1 MAKEYTK
8 IIFETSDHCLYAFY
22 KYDKIKR
29 YYVEDNKLYS
39 LSFASET
46 DYDCHGTVIKVEE
59 IEGESTPD
67 INQKVWNYFFL
78 HDLEQSKRQGRYHFN

>member
-22 KYDKIKR
+22 KNDTQR
-29 YYVEDNKLYS
+29 YYVKDNKLYS

-46 DYDCHGTVIKVEE
+46 DYDCHGTVIKAEE
-59 IEGESTPD
+59 IEAESLQESNT
-67 INQKVWNYFFL
+67 KVWNYFFL
-78 HDLEQSKRQGRYHFN
+78 HDLEQSKRQGRYHLN